1 MSYQQVSYLI
11 QVGVFLSYLLYIVW
25 IYGVLSSISESFY
38 ELEKEKKR
46 FLFWDRSMMF
56 TVWASCQGICVMLSG
71 SNSIFTNIAGFG
83 MLLVGIAP
91 YFKDKVAK
99 YVHYAGAVIAILAI
113 QGYIFEIKQYE
124 FNCFGAASLLL
135 SFLLKDIT
143 DNWLWWLEILMF
155 ACYFMAQLI
164 HLF

>member
-56 TVWASCQGICVMLSG
+56 TVWASDTHMCDLPQ
-71 SNSIFTNIAGFG
+71 
-83 MLLVGIAP
+83 
-91 YFKDKVAK
+91 
-99 YVHYAGAVIAILAI
+99 
-113 QGYIFEIKQYE
+113 
-124 FNCFGAASLLL
+124 
-135 SFLLKDIT
+135 
-143 DNWLWWLEILMF
+143 W
-155 ACYFMAQLI
+155 
-164 HLF
+164 